1 MVSKCRLWGI
11 SLMVWAMAWATAHHL
26 VSTSKGSRSDDKFNM
41 CAHQNEYE
49 RRCIAGLIC
58 SDLAHN
64 VEQIKVNAT
73 EYVQSLVQ
81 EGRSKSEQNFL
92 LDRLLTDF
100 DYEENQ
106 NSQMDKIV
114 TLEFCKLILQKCKH
128 VSNSAEA
135 QTPTVGTL
143 HWRV

>member
-1 MVSKCRLWGI
+1 
-11 SLMVWAMAWATAHHL
+11 MA
-26 VSTSKGSRSDDKFNM
+26 
-41 CAHQNEYE
+41 QN
-49 RRCIAGLIC
+49 R
-58 SDLAHN
+58 
-64 VEQIKVNAT
+64 EQIKVNAM
-73 EYVQSLVQ
+73 ECVESLLQ
-81 EGRSKSEQNFL
+81 EGRPKSEQNFL

-100 DYEENQ
+100 DSEENQ